1 MIFNVE
7 TNGLDPPAFGNHSCW
22 YLLHQISQPFLRGD
36 DGTVF
41 QSQPSEIFTLP
52 SCQGLN
58 LTLGG
63 AEVMEEAHV
72 WYGSY
77 GFKYPPNGKIGQY
90 LANAVFF
97 FPHLVHPIVHYP
109 ICQNQ
114 LGIFFVIPV
123 IGVTGN
129 TPPFRGF
136 GLWNP
141 ERWLICPVLRGV
153 RLGCWKIEKEH
164 TASLVL
170 RLGPRFCSVFI
181 FIFALSGTASVAVC
195 GFWLPVWLP
204 KAFVPFG
211 LVLSQCGSCSF
222 LVSLPQN
229 DMLLF
234 SFF

>member
-1 MIFNVE
+1 
-7 TNGLDPPAFGNHSCW
+7 
-22 YLLHQISQPFLRGD
+22 
-36 DGTVF
+36 
-41 QSQPSEIFTLP
+41 
-52 SCQGLN
+52 
-58 LTLGG
+58 
-63 AEVMEEAHV
+63 MEEAHV

-123 IGVTGN
+123 RGVTGN

-170 RLGPRFCSVFI
+170 RLGPRFCSVFS
-181 FIFALSGTASVAVC
+181 FSPCRELLLWPSVAFGFPFGYQKLLCLSVWFLASVALVVSWFLC
-195 GFWLPVWLP
+195 HRTTCCCF
-204 KAFVPFG
+204 PFFKG
-211 LVLSQCGSCSF
+211 WSGALCPNARFRTTKSALAAKLLS
-222 LVSLPQN
+222 
-229 DMLLF
+229 
-234 SFF
+234 

>member
-1 MIFNVE
+1 
-7 TNGLDPPAFGNHSCW
+7 
-22 YLLHQISQPFLRGD
+22 
-36 DGTVF
+36 
-41 QSQPSEIFTLP
+41 
-52 SCQGLN
+52 

-109 ICQNQ
+109 FCQNQ